1 MRSEQQLVTAV
12 DASAMRAGFTL
23 DAAQRRLL
31 DRLACVAATANKKQR
46 RQSTPRGLY
55 IYGDAGRGKSWLTDA
70 LYAAVPTTQKT
81 RIHFHRFF
89 DELHR
94 NIHDHRT
101 EREAVDRAIDE
112 VTGAGRLLFF
122 DELHVHDSGDA
133 RLLTRLLEN
142 AFRRGITVLA
152 TSNYAPK
159 DLLPNPV
166 WHHTFEPG
174 IELIKT
180 NMELFHLDGP
190 TDYRSLRFDHAV
202 GFAAGTWTT
211 RTPVVLPLRSEAT
224 TAEVRGRHF
233 PVLAT
238 RPAHLWVSFSQICD
252 SPTSTIEYLE
262 WMRAFATWTITD
274 VPLLRDA
281 DLEAQQRFINLVDV
295 LVDADVCVHFT
306 SIHELATFLEG
317 ATRRPDAFRLAS
329 RMQLL
334 RQDPA

>member
-1 MRSEQQLVTAV
+1 
-12 DASAMRAGFTL
+12 MRARKLMECYRACQLKSLATTDEYQGMLLASYSRSMSVERGRTSHVKPVR
-23 DAAQRRLL
+23 AQGNRVMSSCF
-31 DRLACVAATANKKQR
+31 A
-46 RQSTPRGLY
+46 
-55 IYGDAGRGKSWLTDA
+55 A
-70 LYAAVPTTQKT
+70 LYSAVPTIQKT

-94 NIHDHRT
+94 NIRDHRT

-166 WHHTFEPG
+166 WHNIFEPG
-174 IELIKT
+174 IELIET
-180 NMELFHLDGP
+180 NMQLFHLEGP
-190 TDYRSLRFDHAV
+190 TDYRSLRVDHAV

-211 RTPVVLPLRSEAT
+211 RTPVALPTHSEAT

-233 PVLAT
+233 SVLAT

-262 WMRAFATWTITD
+262 WTRAFTTWTITD
-274 VPLLRDA
+274 VPLLREA

-295 LVDADVCVHFT
+295 LVDVDVDVCVHFVST
-306 SIHELATFLEG
+306 HELATFLEG
-317 ATRRPDAFRLAS
+317 ATQRPDAFRLAS